1 MGRATFV
8 SASINVVVTPQPVS
22 FTSKYLEMSAFNSSI
37 EGRNGLRREPYYVA
51 DKLSMPL
58 EHFYIPEH
66 YQDTL
71 DGLLIPSGAI
81 SDRIEKLAYD
91 ITQDYNGVTIHL
103 ICVLKGLNGEI
114 YSAVCLWITLV
125 LTYRRCHVLWR
136 AVQCH
141 EEVPQL

>member
-1 MGRATFV
+1 
-8 SASINVVVTPQPVS
+8 
-22 FTSKYLEMSAFNSSI
+22 MSAFNSAI
-37 EGRNGLRREPYYVA
+37 EGRTGLRREPYFVA

-71 DGLLIPSGAI
+71 DGLLIPYGAI

-103 ICVLKGLNGEI
+103 ICVLKGS
-114 YSAVCLWITLV
+114 YSRSAMQVTCPSHPV
-125 LTYRRCHVLWR
+125 F
-136 AVQCH
+136 
-141 EEVPQL
+141 